1 MALKNM
7 QALVNAGGKGTR
19 MGPCG
24 IEKPMQVI
32 GGKPVVMRV
41 IEALRSSK
49 NIDRIL
55 VSVSDNTPE
64 TEKYLKT
71 SGIETIRTSG
81 ESFVDDIHEAFK
93 TMDGQF
99 VLICP
104 SDLPLLSTVEIDAL
118 VGAFDEKKMESLI
131 ALVSCNVLRKLGV
144 TPSYTMDLYGSKWV
158 LSGISLMDRIKTLK
172 GEYLQESFFETESEE
187 LAVNV
192 NTQEEL
198 RMARDIIKQIEGNIT

>member
-1 MALKNM
+1 
-7 QALVNAGGKGTR
+7 

-24 IEKPMQVI
+24 IEKPMQEI
-32 GGKPVVMRV
+32 GGRPVVMRV
-41 IEALRSSK
+41 IDALRFSK
-49 NIDRIL
+49 NIDRVL

-64 TEKYLKT
+64 TEKYLKAN
-71 SGIETIRTSG
+71 GIETIRTSG

-104 SDLPLLSTVEIDAL
+104 SDLPLLSTIEIDAL
-118 VGAFDEKKMESLI
+118 VDSFDEKKMESLI
-131 ALVSCNVLRKLGV
+131 ALVSCSVLRNLGI
-144 TPSYTMDLYGSKWV
+144 TPSYTMDLYGAKWV
-158 LSGISLMDRIKTLK
+158 LSGISIMDRIKTLK

-198 RMARDIIKQIEGNIT
+198 IMAREIVKRTKSKAV

>member
-1 MALKNM
+1 MALRNM

-24 IEKPMQVI
+24 VEKPMQVI

-41 IEALRSSK
+41 IEALRSSE

-64 TEKYLKT
+64 TEKYLEAN
-71 SGIETIRTSG
+71 GIETIRTSG
-81 ESFVDDIHEAFK
+81 ASFVDDIHEAFK

-118 VGAFDEKKMESLI
+118 IDAFDEKKMESLI
-131 ALVSCNVLRKLGV
+131 ALVSCSVLRNLGI

-198 RMARDIIKQIEGNIT
+198 RMARDIIKRIESKTV

>member
-1 MALKNM
+1 
-7 QALVNAGGKGTR
+7 

-24 IEKPMQVI
+24 VEKPMQVI

-41 IEALRSSK
+41 IEALRSSE

-64 TEKYLKT
+64 TEKYLEAN
-71 SGIETIRTSG
+71 GIETIRTSG
-81 ESFVDDIHEAFK
+81 ASFVDDIHEAFK

-118 VGAFDEKKMESLI
+118 IDAFDEKKMESLI
-131 ALVSCNVLRKLGV
+131 ALVSCSVLRNLGI

-198 RMARDIIKQIEGNIT
+198 RMARDIIKRIESKTV

>member
-1 MALKNM
+1 MALRNM

-24 IEKPMQVI
+24 VEKPMQVI

-41 IEALRSSK
+41 IEALRSSE

-64 TEKYLKT
+64 TEKYLEAN
-71 SGIETIRTSG
+71 GIETIRTSG
-81 ESFVDDIHEAFK
+81 VSFVDDIHEAFK

-118 VGAFDEKKMESLI
+118 IDAFDEKKMESLI
-131 ALVSCNVLRKLGV
+131 ALVSCSVLRNLGI

-198 RMARDIIKQIEGNIT
+198 RMARDIIKRIESKTV